1 MTDIKNRCVITGLG
15 MINAI
20 GNNVEECFTN
30 AKNSVSGIEVTTS
43 VDTKDCYANLG
54 AEVKHFDLSTIKN
67 TENMDRVSKF
77 AIKAAAQAL
86 AIFVTTPPALK

>member
-20 GNNVEECFTN
+20 GNSVDECFTN
-30 AKNSVSGIEVTTS
+30 AKNSVSGIETTTS
-43 VDTKDCYANLG
+43 VDTKDCYASLA
-54 AEVKHFDLSTIKN
+54 AEVKHFDLSSIKG

-77 AIKAAAQAL
+77 AIKAATEAMEEDDCCFDA
-86 AIFVTTPPALK
+86 

>member
-30 AKNSVSGIEVTTS
+30 AKNSVSGIENTTS
-43 VDTKDCYANLG
+43 VDTKDC
-54 AEVKHFDLSTIKN
+54 
-67 TENMDRVSKF
+67 
-77 AIKAAAQAL
+77 
-86 AIFVTTPPALK
+86 

>member
-20 GNNVEECFTN
+20 GNTVEECFSN

-54 AEVKHFDLSTIKN
+54 A
-67 TENMDRVSKF
+67 MDAELNGGDNKTF
-77 AIKAAAQAL
+77 
-86 AIFVTTPPALK
+86 